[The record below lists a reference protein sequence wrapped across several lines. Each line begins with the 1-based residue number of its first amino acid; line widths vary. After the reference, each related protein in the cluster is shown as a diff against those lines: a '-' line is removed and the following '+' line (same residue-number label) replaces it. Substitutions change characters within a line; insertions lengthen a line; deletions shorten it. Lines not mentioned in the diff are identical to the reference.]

1 MKKTRETKQQKRCE
15 KNQPFFFLRHLS
27 SHESCVFEV
36 FRLVPFSATFGVDE
50 VEKDGILAEEISLGR
65 RSNGKRSVFE

>member
-1 MKKTRETKQQKRCE
+1 FFETLV
-15 KNQPFFFLRHLS
+15 FHVL
-27 SHESCVFEV
+27 CVFEV